1 MILATTPTI
10 EPLDALRTLPEPS
23 GNVTGAGAVAREYVA
38 RVKAELRARHD
49 AGAGGLAIVAAY
61 TEAIDRLLCLL
72 FADATLH
79 FQARNL
85 RINQRCSVV
94 AQGGYGRGE
103 LNPSSDIDLLILY
116 PWKVNPYVETVTE
129 VVLYA
134 LWDAGLHV
142 GHAMRNPRECARL
155 AAHDLKVKT
164 ALLDARYICGDA
176 ELYQEFDASML
187 DEVWSPGQGLFFKEK
202 LAESVERHGRAG
214 DSVYLLQPQLKEG
227 QGGLRDLHTALWMAK
242 VKFKVRTMRELV
254 ALGVLAERDVAA
266 LDEAIDF
273 LWRVRNAMH
282 FLTGSHQD
290 HLTFEIQERLAPA
303 LGFGDDR
310 RGTEAF
316 MRAYYGHATT
326 ANRVSDA
333 VIARCSVQA
342 EPYRRTPLRIIRE
355 GMRIQGN
362 TLSVTGRSVFER
374 TPSALVT
381 VFAEAQRH
389 GVAIGDTTREWIR
402 ECLPLLEPVC
412 AEPAVGEAF
421 LGILRG
427 RTAVAD
433 TLFEMH
439 RLGVLTAVIPE
450 FRNLECLIAHDPFHI
465 YTVDHHSLIGVRE
478 IERLRAGEFA
488 DEVPYLTEVMR
499 EVQRPELLMLGMM
512 FHDVGKGHGKDHSG
526 RGAVMMRDI
535 GARLGLNED
544 ETAAAVFLVQHHLL
558 MSHLAQRR
566 DVHDDQLVIDFCRTV
581 GTVDNLQRLYVLT
594 YADMR
599 AVGPGVWN
607 NWRGMLV
614 TELYR
619 RAREFFEK
627 GVFEAEDRAARAARV
642 RTRVIA
648 AAPENE
654 RAAVEAFLAAM
665 PDGYA
670 LQTPEEMI
678 GAHAALRRRFAAREE
693 AGDVPAVAK
702 HLSPFPERGFTELAI
717 CTRDRPG
724 LFAMLSG
731 VIAAHGMNILAAR
744 ITTSRDGVALD
755 AFRVSHDGGDVAI
768 DHERWERVDKT
779 LRAVLAGT
787 TDVEELVR
795 RSGRPSLLAK
805 KRRPVPTRVEI
816 DNAVSAD
823 FTVLDVYAGDRVGLL
838 FTITNC
844 LYHLWLEI
852 HLAKITTMVNHVL
865 DVFYVTDN
873 EGRKI
878 EDPERLDM
886 IRRELTQALAPPGT
900 EAPVA
905 APTQAASAS

>member
-1 MILATTPTI
+1 MILATPPTI
-10 EPLDALRTLPEPS
+10 VPLDALGMLPEPS
-23 GNVTGAGAVAREYVA
+23 GNVSEAGAVARDYVA
-38 RVKAELRARHD
+38 RVKTELRARHD
-49 AGAGGLAIVAAY
+49 AGAGGLEVVAAY
-61 TEAIDRLLCLL
+61 TQAIDRLLCLL

-79 FQARNL
+79 FEARNL
-85 RINQRCSVV
+85 RISQRCTMI

-103 LNPSSDIDLLILY
+103 LNPSSDIDLLVLY
-116 PWKVNPYVETVTE
+116 PWKVNPLVETVTE

-142 GHAMRNPRECARL
+142 GHAMRNVRECSRL

-176 ELYQEFDASML
+176 DLYAEFDQSML
-187 DEVWSPGQGLFFKEK
+187 ETVWSGGQAAFFKEK
-202 LAESVERHGRAG
+202 LAESVDRHARSGH
-214 DSVYLLQPQLKEG
+214 SVYLLQPQLKEG

-242 VKFKVRTMRELV
+242 VKFKVRSVRELV
-254 ALGVLAERDVAA
+254 ALGVLAERDVVA
-266 LDEAIDF
+266 LDAAIDF

-282 FLTGSHQD
+282 FETGSHAD
-290 HLTFEIQERLAPA
+290 HLTFEMQERLAPA
-303 LGFGDDR
+303 LGFGEGR
-310 RGTEAF
+310 GGTEAF
-316 MRAYYGHATT
+316 MRAYYANATT
-326 ANRVSDA
+326 ANRVSEA
-333 VIARCSVQA
+333 IIARCSVQS
-342 EPYRRTPLRIIRE
+342 EPYRRSPVPVRIIRD
-355 GMRIQGN
+355 GMRIQGG

-374 TPSALVT
+374 DPSAIVA

-389 GVAIGDTTREWIR
+389 GVAIAESTREWIC
-402 ECLPLLEPVC
+402 EALPLLGPVR
-412 AEPAVGEAF
+412 AEPAVGASF
-421 LGILRG
+421 LAILRG
-427 RTAVAD
+427 RTAIAE

-439 RLGVLTAVIPE
+439 RLGALVAVVPE
-450 FRNLECLIAHDPFHI
+450 FGNLECLIAHDPFHI
-465 YTVDHHSLIGVRE
+465 YTVDHHSLMGVRE
-478 IERLRAGEFA
+478 IERLRAGEFG
-488 DEVPYLTEVMR
+488 DELPYLTEVMR
-499 EVQRPELLMLGMM
+499 EVQRPELLVLGMM
-512 FHDVGKGHGKDHSG
+512 FHDVGKGQGKDHSG

-535 GARLGLNED
+535 GVRLGLNED

-581 GTVDNLQRLYVLT
+581 GNVENLKRLYVLT

-607 NWRGMLV
+607 NWRGTLV
-614 TELYR
+614 TELYK
-619 RAREFFEK
+619 RAREFFER

-642 RTRVIA
+642 RQRVIA
-648 AAPENE
+648 AAPGAE
-654 RAAVEAFLAAM
+654 REAVGEFLGSM
-665 PDGYA
+665 PDNYA
-670 LQTPEEMI
+670 LSTPEEMI
-678 GAHAALRRRFAAREE
+678 GAHAALRRKFARREE

-702 HLSPFPERGFTELAI
+702 HLSPFPERGFTELAV

-731 VIAAHGMNILAAR
+731 VLASHGMNILAAR
-744 ITTSRDGVALD
+744 IDTSRDGVALD
-755 AFRVSHDGGDVAI
+755 AFRVSHDGSEAAI
-768 DHERWERVDKT
+768 DVERWERVDKT

-787 TDVEELVR
+787 LDIEELVR
-795 RSGRPSLLAK
+795 RSNRPSLLSK
-805 KRRPVPTRVEI
+805 KKRPVPPRVEI
-816 DNAVSAD
+816 DNRVSAD

-878 EDPERLDM
+878 EDPERLEM
-886 IRRELTQALAPPGT
+886 IRRELTEALSPPAT
-900 EAPVA
+900 EVEPR
-905 APTQAASAS
+905 AASGT

>member
-1 MILATTPTI
+1 MILATPPTI
-10 EPLDALRTLPEPS
+10 VPLDAIGTLPEPT
-23 GNVTGAGAVAREYVA
+23 GNVAEAGAVAREFVA
-38 RVKAELRARHD
+38 RVKTELRARHD
-49 AGAGGLAIVAAY
+49 AGAGGLAVVAAY

-85 RINQRCSVV
+85 RINQRCTMI

-103 LNPSSDIDLLILY
+103 LNPASDIDLLVLY
-116 PWKVNPYVETVTE
+116 PWKVNPFVETVTE

-142 GHAMRNPRECARL
+142 GHAMRNVRECSRL

-176 ELYQEFDASML
+176 DLYREFDESML
-187 DEVWSPGQGLFFKEK
+187 DTVWSGSQAAFFKEK
-202 LAESVERHGRAG
+202 LAESVDRHGRAG
-214 DSVYLLQPQLKEG
+214 HSVYLLQPQLKEG

-242 VKFKVRTMRELV
+242 VKFKVRTIRELV
-254 ALGVLAERDVAA
+254 ALGVLGERDVAS
-266 LDEAIDF
+266 LDAAIDF

-282 FLTGSHQD
+282 FDTGSHAD
-290 HLTFEIQERLAPA
+290 HLTFEMQERLAPA
-303 LGFGDDR
+303 LGFGEGR

-316 MRAYYGHATT
+316 MRGYYGHATT
-326 ANRVSDA
+326 ANRVSEA
-333 VIARCSVQA
+333 IIARCAVHS
-342 EPYRRTPLRIIRE
+342 EPYRRSPVRVIRD
-355 GMRIQGN
+355 GMRIQGG

-374 TPSALVT
+374 DPGAMIA

-389 GVAIGDTTREWIR
+389 EVQLAESTREWIR
-402 ECLPLLEPVC
+402 ESLPLLGPVR
-412 AEPAVGEAF
+412 ADPAVGASF
-421 LGILRG
+421 LTILRA
-427 RTAVAD
+427 RAAVAD

-439 RLGVLTAVIPE
+439 RLGALTALIPE
-450 FRNLECLIAHDPFHI
+450 FGNLDCLIAHDPFHI
-465 YTVDHHSLIGVRE
+465 YTVDHHSLMGVRE
-478 IERLRAGEFA
+478 VERLRAGEFA

-499 EVQRPELLMLGMM
+499 EVQRPEILMLGMM

-535 GARLGLNED
+535 GVRLGLNED

-581 GTVDNLQRLYVLT
+581 GTVENLQRLYVLT

-607 NWRGMLV
+607 NWRGTLV

-627 GVFEAEDRAARAARV
+627 GIFEAEDRAARATRV
-642 RTRVIA
+642 RQRVIA
-648 AAPENE
+648 AASGGE
-654 RAAVEAFLAAM
+654 REAVAEFLASM

-670 LQTPEEMI
+670 LTTPEEMI
-678 GAHAALRRRFAAREE
+678 GAHAALRRKFARREE

-702 HLSPFPERGFTELAI
+702 HVAPFPERGFTELAI

-731 VIAAHGMNILAAR
+731 VLASHGMNILAAR
-744 ITTSRDGVALD
+744 IDTSRDGVALD
-755 AFRVSHDGGDVAI
+755 AFRVSHDASEVAI

-779 LRAVLAGT
+779 LRAVLGGT
-787 TDVEELVR
+787 LDVEELVR
-795 RSGRPSLLAK
+795 RSSRPSLLSRK
-805 KRRPVPTRVEI
+805 KRPVPTRVEI
-816 DNAVSAD
+816 DNRVSTD

-844 LYHLWLEI
+844 LYHLWLSI

-865 DVFYVTDN
+865 DVFYVTDS

-878 EDPERLDM
+878 EDPERLET
-886 IRRELTQALAPPGT
+886 IRRELAQALSPSASDAGDG
-900 EAPVA
+900 VA
-905 APTQAASAS
+905 RAASGQ